1 MDALTQQLM
10 QLLSGG
16 GVSQISQKIGADERT
31 TESAL
36 STAMSLLVSA
46 LARNASEPRGAA
58 ALHQAL
64 AEDHDGSILEN
75 LPGFLENPD
84 TDEGAAILKHVLGP
98 QRPAVEQQ
106 LAQGIGLQGDQVG
119 QLLEIAAPLLMG
131 ALGQQQHQTGL
142 DVNGLTSFLGAQQ
155 QQVQQSSPDL
165 ISMLNTLLDTNRSG
179 SALDEI
185 LGFLGKL
192 FGGR

>member
-1 MDALTQQLM
+1 M
-10 QLLSGG
+10 
-16 GVSQISQKIGADERT
+16 
-31 TESAL
+31 
-36 STAMSLLVSA
+36 
-46 LARNASEPRGAA
+46 
-58 ALHQAL
+58 
-64 AEDHDGSILEN
+64 
-75 LPGFLENPD
+75 PGFLENPD

-165 ISMLNTLLDTNRSG
+165 ISMLNALLDTNRSG